1 MYKDTLVM
9 RSTGTTSITAFT
21 EANMRNKQNRAFG
34 KNDWRLQDDQN
45 LKLAEAFEKKIDLD
59 KKELTILLSLLENGK
74 TSNVEL
80 AERLGLNDG
89 NAAAY
94 HVKLLAKRGILTR
107 YTVQIDWKK
116 IGLSSDFVIIA
127 ESDEKAEL
135 LALERHLIQL
145 QEYYLKRLGDVLL
158 LPTPSGCVLLR
169 DISHCY
175 GDKTMVIIA
184 GSGTSDLDI
193 AFFRENYLA
202 RAFEGVRTTLM
213 TTRYRTVDNWVVQ
226 RDALDTLSA
235 IFEAKNASEEE
246 ISEIREHLTSI
257 IGE

>member
-1 MYKDTLVM
+1 MHRKGD
-9 RSTGTTSITAFT
+9 
-21 EANMRNKQNRAFG
+21 RAFEN
-34 KNDWRLQDDQN
+34 NDRRLQDEQN
-45 LKLAEAFEKKIDLD
+45 LKLAEVLEDKIALD
-59 KKELTILLSLLENGK
+59 KKDLIILLSLLGNSK

-94 HVKLLAKRGILTR
+94 RVKLLVKRGVLTR
-107 YTVQIDWKK
+107 YTVHIDWRK
-116 IGLSSDFVIIA
+116 IGFPADFMIIA
-127 ESDEKAEL
+127 ESDEKSEL
-135 LALERHLIQL
+135 LALERYLIQL
-145 QEYYLKRLGDVLL
+145 QEYYQKRLGNVLL

-169 DISHCY
+169 DISQCY

-202 RAFEGVRTTLM
+202 RAFEGIRTTLM

-226 RDALDTLSA
+226 KDVLDTLSA
-235 IFEAKNASEEE
+235 IFEAKNASDEE
-246 ISEIREHLTSI
+246 ISEIRERLKSI
-257 IGE
+257 IEG

>member
-1 MYKDTLVM
+1 MGSWK
-9 RSTGTTSITAFT
+9 R
-21 EANMRNKQNRAFG
+21 NMRNKENGAFD
-34 KNDWRLQDDQN
+34 KNDRRLQDAQN
-45 LKLAEAFEKKIDLD
+45 LKLAEAFEKKIALD
-59 KKELTILLSLLENGK
+59 KKELIILLSLLENGK

-94 HVKLLAKRGILTR
+94 HVKLLAKRGVLTR

-116 IGLSSDFVIIA
+116 IGFPADFVIIA
-127 ESDEKAEL
+127 ESDEKTEL

-145 QEYYLKRLGDVLL
+145 QDYYQKRLGNVLL

-202 RAFEGVRTTLM
+202 RAFEGIRTTLM

-235 IFEAKNASEEE
+235 IFEANNASEEE
-246 ISEIREHLTSI
+246 MSEIRAHLKPLI
-257 IGE
+257 EE

>member
-1 MYKDTLVM
+1 
-9 RSTGTTSITAFT
+9 
-21 EANMRNKQNRAFG
+21 MRNKQTRALG
-34 KNDWRLQDDQN
+34 KNGWRLKDDQN

-74 TSNVEL
+74 MSNVEL

-116 IGLSSDFVIIA
+116 LGFPADFVIIA

-145 QEYYLKRLGDVLL
+145 QEYYLERLGDVLL

-175 GDKTMVIIA
+175 GDKTMVILT
-184 GSGTSDLDI
+184 GSGTSELDV

-202 RAFEGVRTTLM
+202 RAFGGVRTTLM
-213 TTRYRTVDNWVVQ
+213 TTRYRTVDHWVVQ

-246 ISEIREHLTSI
+246 ISEIREHLI
-257 IGE
+257 PFIEE

>member
-1 MYKDTLVM
+1 MGLWKRDM
-9 RSTGTTSITAFT
+9 H
-21 EANMRNKQNRAFG
+21 NKGDRAFE
-34 KNDWRLQDDQN
+34 KNDRRLQDEQN
-45 LKLAEAFEKKIDLD
+45 LKLAEALEKKIALD
-59 KKELTILLSLLENGK
+59 KKDLIILLSLLGNGK

-94 HVKLLAKRGILTR
+94 HVKLLAKRGVLTR

-116 IGLSSDFVIIA
+116 VGFPADFMIII
-127 ESDEKAEL
+127 ESDEKTEL
-135 LALERHLIQL
+135 LALERYLIQL
-145 QEYYLKRLGDVLL
+145 QEYYQKRLGNVLL

-202 RAFEGVRTTLM
+202 RAFKGIRITLM

-226 RDALDTLSA
+226 RDALDILSA
-235 IFEAKNASEEE
+235 IFEAKNASKEE
-246 ISEIREHLTSI
+246 ISEIREHLKSI
-257 IGE
+257 IEE

>member
-1 MYKDTLVM
+1 
-9 RSTGTTSITAFT
+9 
-21 EANMRNKQNRAFG
+21 MRNKQTKAFG
-34 KNDWRLQDDQN
+34 KNGWRLQDAQN
-45 LKLAEAFEKKIDLD
+45 LKLAEALEKKIDLD
-59 KKELTILLSLLENGK
+59 KKSLTILLSLLENGK

-94 HVKLLAKRGILTR
+94 HVKLLAKRGVLTR

-116 IGLSSDFVIIA
+116 IGFSADFVIFA

-135 LALERHLIQL
+135 IALERHLIQL

-169 DISHCY
+169 EISHCY
-175 GDKTMVIIA
+175 GDKTMVIIT

-202 RAFEGVRTTLM
+202 RAFKGVRTTLM

-226 RDALDTLSA
+226 REALDTLSA

-246 ISEIREHLTSI
+246 ISDINEHLI
-257 IGE
+257 PFIEE